1 MEKTDFISKR
11 AAVIAK
17 AWTDPA
23 YRRALVTNPQEVI
36 AREFAVDLP
45 AGLAVTVLEDSAD
58 TVHLVLVDPADL
70 PDEEKAGHKAAILA
84 KAWTDPAFRKA
95 LLADPAAALAAAF
108 EAKIRPGVRVNVV
121 EQTPD
126 HVYAVIPVRPETLSD
141 ADLDKVAGG
150 QMSQTERE
158 NIEMGSVIVVWGG
171 ASVADP
177 MMIPFAASTI
187 GITMYAD
194 RDTVKHDAKVISHAA
209 SHAGK
214 AIGHAAK
221 KVFHGW

>member
-1 MEKTDFISKR
+1 MEKTAFIRKR

-23 YRRALVTNPQEVI
+23 YRQALIANPKEII
-36 AREFAVDLP
+36 AREFALDLP
-45 AGLAVTVLEDSAD
+45 ADLAVTILEDTAD

-70 PDEEKAGHKAAILA
+70 PDEEKAGFKAAILA

-95 LLADPAAALAAAF
+95 LLTDPAAALTAAF
-108 EAKIRPGVRVNVV
+108 AAKINPDARIKVV
-121 EQTPD
+121 EQTDD
-126 HVYAVIPVRPETLSD
+126 HVYGVIPLRPSTLSD

-150 QMSQTERE
+150 MSQTEQQ
-158 NIEMGSVIVVWGG
+158 NIDMGG
-171 ASVADP
+171 AILIFGGAAIVAPETAPVDL
-177 MMIPFAASTI
+177 ATI
-187 GITMYAD
+187 GLTMYQD
-194 RDTVKHDAKVISHAA
+194 RDAVKADAKWIGHEGKK
-209 SHAGK
+209 AGK